1 MRAVLTKR
9 LPLDFLTHLLDSY
22 VINLK
27 RYTDFVIIEK
37 RKSYMQQ
44 LSQNDYAH
52 INGGF
57 GLPGAGFGGALG
69 GLSYLGSAATSGSFS
84 WSGLGSA
91 VIVGAAS
98 GAVGGPVGNAVVKYG
113 LSKVSFYG
121 GAVQGVIN
129 E

>member
-1 MRAVLTKR
+1 
-9 LPLDFLTHLLDSY
+9 
-22 VINLK
+22 
-27 RYTDFVIIEK
+27 
-37 RKSYMQQ
+37 MQH
-44 LSQNDYAH
+44 LSQNEYAY

-84 WSGLGSA
+84 WSGFGTA
-91 VIVGAAS
+91 VVVGAAS
-98 GAVGGPVGNAVVKYG
+98 GAVGGPVGSAVIKYG

-121 GAVQGVIN
+121 GAVQGLTN